1 MDLSF
6 IKNLRNRFSSASK
19 GSPALP
25 APSGTA
31 SQAQIHSALAQ
42 FASARH
48 GKHCQTRSFALITG
62 GTEWH
67 SGHQDP
73 LSGTWNIRKNIEC
86 ENVTGSAARVGEP
99 SIKTKT
105 LQVNISFY
113 EAIETLSL
121 YERGQLANGMIA
133 LNEAEDVGADHYIVF
148 AEKEGIVFDTD
159 GEPHPTLDGE
169 IITDGTFTKAAVE
182 RAKAYSKKHSARYAP
197 GGADGILPLLI
208 KPNVLVGSYTETMEK
223 TADLSSLIQLQ
234 ETLETLSSL
243 MTNTFIHA
251 PMKDKTLNLLT
262 LDKTALYEPVDYPD
276 TDKHKTDNYKSLHSI
291 ALTMRSVG
299 AFSLQS
305 AFEMILNRAHEHATA
320 LDQFKE
326 GPWQKSIRALELY
339 YTLHAARY
347 VVSTSRLA
355 AHPFRRELTL
365 AMKDVEECERKFLN
379 MGGKKDD
386 AWRVKSM
393 ILDPNPPSIENT
405 FKPLLNSLKDQI
417 TQQQQELQKLKTIAA
432 SGPYLGPQ

>member
-1 MDLSF
+1 MDLGF

-19 GSPALP
+19 GSLALT
-25 APSGTA
+25 ARSGTD

-48 GKHCQTRSFALITG
+48 GKRCQTRSFALITG
-62 GTEWH
+62 DTEWH
-67 SGHQDP
+67 SGQQDP

-86 ENVTGSAARVGEP
+86 ENVSGAAARVGEP

-113 EAIETLSL
+113 DAIEALSL

-133 LNEAEDVGADHYIVF
+133 LNESEDIGAEHYIAF
-148 AEKEGIVFDTD
+148 AENEGIVFDTD

-208 KPNVLVGSYTETMEK
+208 KPSALIGSYTETMEK

-234 ETLETLSSL
+234 ETLETLSAL
-243 MTNTFIHA
+243 MTSTFIHA

-262 LDKTALYEPVDYPD
+262 LNTTTLYEPVDYPD
-276 TDKHKTDNYKSLHSI
+276 TDKHKTDNYKLLHSI
-291 ALTMRSVG
+291 VLTMKSVG
-299 AFSLQS
+299 AFNLQD
-305 AFEMILNRAHEHATA
+305 AFEKIIERAHGHANA

-326 GPWQKSIRALELY
+326 GPWQKSIQALEIY
-339 YTLHAARY
+339 YKLHAARY
-347 VVSTSRLA
+347 VISTNRLS

-365 AMKDVEECERKFLN
+365 AMKDVEECEQKFLQL
-379 MGGKKDD
+379 GGKKDD
-386 AWRVKSM
+386 VWRVKSM

-405 FKPLLNSLKDQI
+405 FKPLINSLKDMT

-432 SGPYLGPQ
+432 SGPYLGQG